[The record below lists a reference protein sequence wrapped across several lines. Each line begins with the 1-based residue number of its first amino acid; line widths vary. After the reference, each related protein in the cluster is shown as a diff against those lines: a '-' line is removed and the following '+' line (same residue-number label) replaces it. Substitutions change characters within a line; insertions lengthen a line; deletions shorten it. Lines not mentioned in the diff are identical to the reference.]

1 MSVAGACAA
10 GAAALGLWAV
20 ADVVSG
26 SGGALRRAVAAV
38 GPEGALPQA
47 LAPLRGGDTP
57 ARGERRRVVVLV
69 AAALLA
75 MGALMV
81 GPVAGLV
88 AATGAPLLAAQ
99 ALTAVRRRRQARL
112 DVAAPMVARAVADA
126 LAGGHSVRGALAAA
140 AREGGV
146 TGPAREEL
154 GAAAT
159 ALALGEETEVVL
171 ERLRTRAASPGYD
184 ALVAAVLLQRES
196 GGDLAALLR
205 TLASTLED
213 QVRVE
218 ADARAMTAQARFTA
232 LVVAALPALAGAV
245 AELASPGY
253 LASLL
258 TRPLTAWLAL
268 LSVVLQAAA
277 WMAVRRIARI
287 RT

>member
-1 MSVAGACAA
+1 MSLAGACAA
-10 GAAALGLWAV
+10 GAGVLGLWAA
-20 ADVVSG
+20 ADAVGG
-26 SGGALRRAVAAV
+26 SRGALRRGWAAL
-38 GPEGALPQA
+38 GPDGALPRA
-47 LAPLRGGDTP
+47 IAPLRRGGTP
-57 ARGERRRVVVLV
+57 ARGERRRVVVLA

-75 MGALMV
+75 GGALLA

-88 AATGAPLLAAQ
+88 AAAAAPFLAGR
-99 ALTAVRRRRQARL
+99 ALAAVRRRRQARHAT
-112 DVAAPMVARAVADA
+112 AAPVVARAVADA
-126 LAGGHSVRGALAAA
+126 LAGGHSIRGAFASA

-146 TGPAREEL
+146 DGPAREEL
-154 GAAAT
+154 RAAAT
-159 ALALGEETEVVL
+159 ALALGEETGVVL

-205 TLASTLED
+205 TLATTLED

-232 LVVAALPALAGAV
+232 LVVAALPAFAGAM

-258 TRPLTAWLAL
+258 TRPLTAWLAV
-268 LSVVLQAAA
+268 LSVLLQAAA
-277 WMAVRRIARI
+277 WVAVRRIARV